1 MKNYNYYLL
10 KGIGRI
16 GLGEEDGC
24 ITDLHFENGHTPAGE
39 ITVSETPLLKEAYT
53 QLCQYVS
60 GDRRKFNL
68 PLAPRGTDFQLR
80 CWKALCAIPYGE
92 TRSYKEIAAA
102 AGSPKGCRAVGMAN
116 NRNPIAI
123 IIPCHRVIGA
133 DGTLVGFGG
142 GLEVKIFL
150 LELERTHADN

>member
-1 MKNYNYYLL
+1 MKNYYYYLL
-10 KGIGRI
+10 KGIGKI
-16 GLGEEDGC
+16 GLGEENGC
-24 ITDLHFENGHTPAGE
+24 ITDLHFEKGHIPTGD
-39 ITVSETPLLKEAYT
+39 ITISETPLLKDAYV
-53 QLCQYVS
+53 QLCEYAN
-60 GDRRKFNL
+60 GDRREFDL
-68 PLAPRGTDFQLR
+68 PLDPRGTDFQRR
-80 CWKALCAIPYGE
+80 CWNALRAIPYGE

-142 GLEVKIFL
+142 GLEVKVFL
-150 LELERTHADN
+150 LELERAHADN

>member
-24 ITDLHFENGHTPAGE
+24 ITDLHFENGRTPAGE

-68 PLAPRGTDFQLR
+68 LHRAGLIFSSVAGRHCALFHMERPEVIKKLPPRQ
-80 CWKALCAIPYGE
+80 AV
-92 TRSYKEIAAA
+92 
-102 AGSPKGCRAVGMAN
+102 PKGAAQLAWQTTEIQSR
-116 NRNPIAI
+116 
-123 IIPCHRVIGA
+123 
-133 DGTLVGFGG
+133 
-142 GLEVKIFL
+142 
-150 LELERTHADN
+150 